1 MMVKILL
8 VVAMIVIGQA
18 EQDLKMFMKKTEK
31 MFDELQSK
39 VQDISEENTELT
51 STVIDLQVENSE
63 LKIALNEDLQ
73 ELKAENSE
81 LKKDIQKVKV
91 KNEELECQATELVKD
106 VSFLKSPPVYHICVY
121 QSYTTATSSNVD
133 FEKTLYSQ
141 CNNCQ
146 NANFDLASGVYTNG
160 WPGTYTVTWDLT
172 ALDDAGENWVDIY
185 LKKNGEIIDE
195 SLHVSRYTGSS
206 GWVDDQ
212 GGRTLIL
219 RMETGEELS
228 LWCEDCSAS
237 VNLITFCVSLTT
249 AD

>member
-1 MMVKILL
+1 MVKMLL
-8 VVAMIVIGQA
+8 VMTMIVMGQA
-18 EQDLKMFMKKTEK
+18 EEDLKTFMKKTER

-39 VQDISEENTELT
+39 VQDLSEENTELKL
-51 STVIDLQVENSE
+51 TVIDQ
-63 LKIALNEDLQ
+63 IEDLQ

-91 KNEELECQATELVKD
+91 KHEELECQATELVKD